1 MKRNKILWLGAIL
14 ITTTFC
20 GSCSSD
26 DDSTALTTTR
36 ANGNVSIADDSLYAI
51 ARQDNGAFMQHK
63 AEMPVFSLNDI
74 KSFNTA
80 TGEMTFND
88 NVVFDKELFY
98 DISCKYRV
106 YFYAGD
112 DLLFDARTVSW
123 FSSAGYFDELTFQ
136 CDFYGP
142 SDDGL
147 KNSHFYLLYG
157 YPGTIDGDETVKEL
171 MKKNAAGMERFISI
185 LRKAG
190 KIVDAE

>member
-1 MKRNKILWLGAIL
+1 MKRNKILWLCAIL
-14 ITTTFC
+14 FSTTLC

-26 DDSTALTTTR
+26 DDSTTPAETTTR
-36 ANGNVSIADDSLYAI
+36 SVSIADRSLYAI
-51 ARQDNGAFMQHK
+51 ARQSSDAIIQYK
-63 AEMPVFSLNDI
+63 AEMPVFSLSDI
-74 KSFNTA
+74 ESYNPK
-80 TGEMTFND
+80 TGEIKFKD
-88 NVVFDKELFY
+88 IAFDKELFY
-98 DISCKYRV
+98 DIACKYRV

-112 DLLFDARTVSW
+112 DLLFDALTVSW
-123 FSSAGYFDELTFQ
+123 FSSVGYFDQLTFQ

-147 KNSHFYLLYG
+147 KNSRFFLSYG
-157 YPGTIDGDETVKEL
+157 YPGTIDGDETIKEL

>member
-14 ITTTFC
+14 FSTTLC
-20 GSCSSD
+20 CSCSSD
-26 DDSTALTTTR
+26 DDDSTTPVTR
-36 ANGNVSIADDSLYAI
+36 ADNTADKTLYAI
-51 ARQDNGAFMQHK
+51 ARQGNDAPIQYK
-63 AEMPVFSLNDI
+63 AEIPMFSLSDI
-74 KSFNTA
+74 ESFNPK
-80 TGEMTFND
+80 TGEIKFKD
-88 NVVFDKELFY
+88 IVFDKELFY
-98 DISCKYRV
+98 DIACKYRV

-185 LRKAG
+185 LRKAE